1 VIALSVIAI
10 VVIIQ
15 LRGVKVGGMF
25 QNIMTYVKLGM
36 IAFFLITPF
45 LFSGSFETSEV
56 SFAPSD
62 SSSSTIFS
70 LSFAG
75 ALVWVM
81 FAYSGW
87 NASSYIAGNLED
99 PKRNLPYSLLVGT
112 LIVTI
117 LYVLL
122 NMVFLYVADFSEL
135 AGQVDVGNIVANKMM
150 GEEIGLI
157 FSAVFSIALISGINA
172 MFIAGPRVGER
183 MGKDYAQLNF
193 LGKETPNGAPAYSI
207 LLLFVI
213 ASSLVVFS
221 SFKDIIEYIA
231 VTLSLFSLL
240 VVGGVFILRRRKVDQ
255 EGVVRT
261 WGYPVTP
268 IIFIFFTCWMVY
280 YFVSEDIWT
289 LVYSLLTILSG
300 VIIYL
305 FLKRNEA

>member
-1 VIALSVIAI
+1 
-10 VVIIQ
+10 
-15 LRGVKVGGMF
+15 
-25 QNIMTYVKLGM
+25 MTYVKLGM

-45 LFSGSFETSEV
+45 IFSGSFETSEV

-62 SSSSTIFS
+62 SSYSTIFS

-112 LIVTI
+112 LIVTV

-135 AGQVDVGNIVANKMM
+135 AGQVDV
-150 GEEIGLI
+150 GLI

-193 LGKETPNGAPAYSI
+193 LGKETPNGAPVYSI

-213 ASSLVVFS
+213 AASLVVFS